1 MVNENQHGV
10 LRTSVPDAAAAGQFL
25 LGGTTPVNRMGYGAM
40 RLSGPAIMGPP
51 RDHDEAVR
59 VLRRAV
65 ECGVNHIDTSDYYG
79 PHTVNQLI
87 REALHPY
94 PENLVLVTKVG
105 ARRTPDGGWPA
116 ALSAAELTSAVH
128 DNLRNLGVERIDVV
142 NLRMADSH
150 GGPFVDGSL
159 AEPFEVLAGLRE
171 QGLIH
176 HLGVSNVGAVQVD
189 EAQSIAPVVCVQN
202 MYNVIARGDD
212 ALIEAC
218 AAQGI
223 AFTPFFPVGG
233 FSPLQNGRLDELA
246 KKSGVSSMQLAL
258 VWLLARSPNVLAIP
272 GTSSLAHLEDN
283 LLASQITV
291 TASDLAEIDGL
302 GE

>member
-1 MVNENQHGV
+1 MANENQHAAQQ
-10 LRTSVPDAAAAGQFL
+10 TSVPNAAAAGQFL

-51 RDHDEAVR
+51 GDHDEAVA

-94 PENLVLVTKVG
+94 PDDLVLVTKVG
-105 ARRTPDGGWPA
+105 ARRTPDGRWPA

-142 NLRMADSH
+142 NLRMADSQ

-171 QGLIH
+171 RGLIH
-176 HLGVSNVGAVQVD
+176 HLGVSNVGPVQVD

-202 MYNVIARGDD
+202 MYNIAARGDD

-233 FSPLQNGRLDELA
+233 FSPLQNERLNALA
-246 KKSGVSSMQLAL
+246 TERGVTALKLAIA
-258 VWLLARSPNVLAIP
+258 WLLARSPAILAIP
-272 GTSSLAHLEDN
+272 GTSSVAHLEENIAAAGISLSAD
-283 LLASQITV
+283 
-291 TASDLAEIDGL
+291 DLARLDSL
-302 GE
+302 S

>member
-1 MVNENQHGV
+1 MP
-10 LRTSVPDAAAAGQFL
+10 RPPASSCSVARHPSTAWATARCDCPDRPSWDRPA
-25 LGGTTPVNRMGYGAM
+25 TTTRPSQCCGEPSN
-40 RLSGPAIMGPP
+40 S
-51 RDHDEAVR
+51 
-59 VLRRAV
+59 
-65 ECGVNHIDTSDYYG
+65 GVNHIDTSDYYG

-94 PENLVLVTKVG
+94 PEDLVLVTKVG

-128 DNLRNLGVERIDVV
+128 DNLRNLGVDRIDVV

-150 GGPFVDGSL
+150 GGQFVDGSL
-159 AEPFEVLAGLRE
+159 AEPYEVLAGLRE

-176 HLGVSNVGAVQVD
+176 HLGVSNVGPVQVD

-202 MYNVIARGDD
+202 MYNIAARGDD

-233 FSPLQNGRLDELA
+233 FSPLQNGRIDALA
-246 KKSGVSSMQLAL
+246 KESGVSSMQLAL
-258 VWLLARSPNVLAIP
+258 AWLLARSPNVLAIP
-272 GTSSLAHLEDN
+272 GTSSVTHLDENLARSPDILDCKR
-283 LLASQITV
+283 SRRP
-291 TASDLAEIDGL
+291 
-302 GE
+302 

>member
-1 MVNENQHGV
+1 MPTADPN
-10 LRTSVPDAAAAGQFL
+10 SIAVPTAAVAGQFL
-25 LGGTTPVNRMGYGAM
+25 LGGDTPVNRMGYGAM

-51 RDHDEAVR
+51 RDHDEAVK
-59 VLRRAV
+59 VLRRAI
-65 ECGVNHIDTSDYYG
+65 ELGVNHIDTSDYYG

-94 PENLVLVTKVG
+94 PEDLVLVTKVG
-105 ARRTPDGGWPA
+105 ARRTTDGGWPA

-128 DNLRNLGVERIDVV
+128 DNLRNLGVDRIDVV
-142 NLRMADSH
+142 NLRMADSQ

-159 AEPFEVLAGLRE
+159 AQPFEVLAGLRD

-176 HLGVSNVGAVQVD
+176 HLGVSNVGALQVD

-202 MYNVIARGDD
+202 MYNIAARGDD

-233 FSPLQNGRLDELA
+233 FSPLQNDVLTALA
-246 KKSGVSSMQLAL
+246 ADKGVTSMQLAL
-258 VWLLARSPNVLAIP
+258 AWLLARSANVLAIP
-272 GTSSLAHLEDN
+272 GTSSVGHLEEN
-283 LLASQITV
+283 VVASQINLSAT
-291 TASDLAEIDGL
+291 DLVALDAL
-302 GE
+302 ND

>member
-1 MVNENQHGV
+1 MSNHHDPAPA
-10 LRTSVPDAAAAGQFL
+10 TDAGQAGQFL
-25 LGGTTPVNRMGYGAM
+25 LGGETPVSRMGYGAM

-51 RDHDEAVR
+51 RDHDEALA

-65 ECGVNHIDTSDYYG
+65 ELGVNHIDTSDYYG

-94 PENLVLVTKVG
+94 PDDLVLVTKVG
-105 ARRTPDGGWPA
+105 ARRSPDGGWPA
-116 ALSAAELTSAVH
+116 ALSADELTSAVH
-128 DNLRNLGVERIDVV
+128 DNLRNLGVDRIDVV
-142 NLRMADSH
+142 NLRMAAGD
-150 GGPFVDGSL
+150 GGQFVDGSL

-176 HLGVSNVGAVQVD
+176 HLGVSNVGPVQVD

-202 MYNVIARGDD
+202 MYNIAARGDD

-233 FSPLQNGRLDELA
+233 FSPLQNDRLTALA
-246 KKSGVSSMQLAL
+246 DDKGVTSMQLAL
-258 VWLLARSPNVLAIP
+258 AWLLARSPNVLAIP
-272 GTSSLAHLEDN
+272 GTSSIGHLEEN
-283 LLASQITV
+283 LAAAQIDLS
-291 TASDLAEIDGL
+291 ASDIADLDALDD
-302 GE
+302 

>member
-1 MVNENQHGV
+1 MANENQNAAQ
-10 LRTSVPDAAAAGQFL
+10 RTSVPNAADAGQFL

-51 RDHDEAVR
+51 RDHDEAVT

-65 ECGVNHIDTSDYYG
+65 ELGVNHIDTSDYYG

-116 ALSAAELTSAVH
+116 ALSAQDLTSAVH
-128 DNLRNLGVERIDVV
+128 DNLRNLGVDRIDVV
-142 NLRMADSH
+142 NLRMADSN

-159 AEPFEVLAGLRE
+159 AAPFEVLAGLRD

-176 HLGVSNVGAVQVD
+176 HLGVSNVGPVQID
-189 EAQSIAPVVCVQN
+189 EALSIAPVVCVQN
-202 MYNVIARGDD
+202 MYNIAARGDD
-212 ALIEAC
+212 PLIEAC

-258 VWLLARSPNVLAIP
+258 AWLLARSPNVLAIP
-272 GTSSLAHLEDN
+272 GTSSVAHLVEN
-283 LLASQITV
+283 LSAAQITL
-291 TASDLAEIDGL
+291 TASDLAALAALDG
-302 GE
+302 